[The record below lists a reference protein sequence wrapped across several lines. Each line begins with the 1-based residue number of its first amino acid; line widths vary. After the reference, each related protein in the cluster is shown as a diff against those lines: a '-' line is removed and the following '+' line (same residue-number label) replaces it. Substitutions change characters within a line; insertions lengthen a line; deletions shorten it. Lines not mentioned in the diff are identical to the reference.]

1 MGVFSEN
8 SLIDILYW
16 TVILLTMVGVAVLTY
31 KLTQKQPSV
40 ILTPEH
46 PKQEEPH
53 PASLDP
59 DFHPVDPAPG
69 HAPTPTQP
77 AAGPKPVVKVE

>member
-31 KLTQKQPSV
+31 KLTQKPPSV
-40 ILTPEH
+40 STPHH
-46 PKQEEPH
+46 PKPHEPH
-53 PASLDP
+53 PASLNP
-59 DFHPVDPAPG
+59 DFHPVDPPSG
-69 HAPTPTQP
+69 HTPTPKQL
-77 AAGPKPVVKVE
+77 